1 MQGSDGAWRAF
12 NANSEAATFL
22 CSPWRALEASILEL
36 VGGQSLGLAY
46 AEFQLALV
54 IEILKHFHVGDK
66 KKIANGIPSIQ
77 IALPHSLTALDPLS
91 EPPPHFKK
99 CNERESV
106 QRQRAGQWA
115 GWLAR
120 VWAGS
125 VSEELNI
132 SPKTQL
138 PLLCPLSL

>member
-66 KKIANGIPSIQ
+66 KK
-77 IALPHSLTALDPLS
+77 
-91 EPPPHFKK
+91 
-99 CNERESV
+99 
-106 QRQRAGQWA
+106 
-115 GWLAR
+115 
-120 VWAGS
+120 
-125 VSEELNI
+125 
-132 SPKTQL
+132 
-138 PLLCPLSL
+138 